1 MPSSSPLQTVRR
13 FACSRDESAS
23 PAVLF
28 PCRFPPGSIRPHPS
42 TPRVAPA
49 PPPREKPPTRLPL
62 QTLPARSL
70 PQSKTVPLSLP
81 TPRTTPASANNRRL
95 LREWPAPHLAR
106 CHTPST
112 KLPASPADIPAH
124 LASLAVRRHRPYACR
139 SLPAPP
145 AASEIL
151 PMHRLHRPPFVPAI
165 PAAGNSLPAPRTW
178 PVRRQ
183 RSAHFSC
190 SRPCHRQKQRECR
203 TMLRFALHSNLAAML
218 FHHFFADG
226 KPQPRTPRRS
236 RKTGIINFLQ

>member
-70 PQSKTVPLSLP
+70 PQSKTAPLSLP

-106 CHTPST
+106 CHTPVG
-112 KLPASPADIPAH
+112 H
-124 LASLAVRRHRPYACR
+124 YQR
-139 SLPAPP
+139 
-145 AASEIL
+145 
-151 PMHRLHRPPFVPAI
+151 
-165 PAAGNSLPAPRTW
+165 
-178 PVRRQ
+178 RRQ
-183 RSAHFSC
+183 QAKFCQCIAYTARRLYPPSPPPEIRFQRRAHGRFVVNDQHIFHAAAPATGKNNENVEPCCGLLCTRISPPCC
-190 SRPCHRQKQRECR
+190 SI
-203 TMLRFALHSNLAAML
+203 T
-218 FHHFFADG
+218 
-226 KPQPRTPRRS
+226 
-236 RKTGIINFLQ
+236 FLQTESPSPGLPGVVVKPGS